1 MATITDLE
9 TFPVVQWLL
18 HAPKAKGSS
27 LIPGQGT
34 GSHILQLRVHMLQLK
49 TLHVTTKT
57 LPSQI
62 IKLKKKDRKKET
74 TELEKQQVGFQ
85 S

>member
-1 MATITDLE
+1 MANITDLE
-9 TFPVVQWLL
+9 TSLVVQWLL
-18 HAPKAKGSS
+18 HTPKARDPS

-49 TLHVTTKT
+49 TLHATTKT

-62 IKLKKKDRKKET
+62 IKLKKKNKEA
-74 TELEKQQVGFQ
+74 TELEKQVGFQ
-85 S
+85 C